1 MKKLKR
7 PVIGILL
14 ISSPRFRNLG
24 EGTEHDFFYKRK
36 ELVADDLCSR
46 MDFADLIF
54 PGVVYTREELAAAMD
69 AFSQGHPD
77 MIFVSFLSW
86 SDDFAWI
93 RFLRDMA
100 PIPVLFAT
108 IVQPKQSFADSM
120 TEDRFVEFLAAGG
133 LVGSQEAS
141 GSMARFQRPM
151 MKQVTGLIDHV
162 IRETRQFAR
171 ICALRSE
178 LRHANFGLL
187 PSYNEVMWATYIDPY
202 ALFMHMG
209 PELRFLSVPQLLDEI
224 EALPCQEVDGAVA
237 NLLEQYPG
245 DDTVQPDK
253 MRASV
258 AASMALEKLAR
269 RFQVEMLV
277 LNDLDI
283 GLLTK
288 VGLRPGFTPLPGT
301 DDVMVVPEGDIG
313 AGLACYLLN
322 KLSGQPVNFIEPFY
336 IDYDDNTFTAGHAG
350 PQDYTS
356 PGSKTRISEDTRFAK
371 TSYKYAGA
379 PFTWNVIAPGEK
391 TMVHISQ
398 DKGSFKIAVAVV
410 DALECEHFLAGYSH
424 GILRPRIPATEF
436 FGELLNF
443 GVTQHYGLTDGNW
456 AEEVAAFAKLMG
468 FACLELF

>member
-1 MKKLKR
+1 MLKR
-7 PVIGILL
+7 PTIGILL

-36 ELVADDLCSR
+36 ELAAEDLCSR
-46 MDFADLIF
+46 LDFADLIF
-54 PGVVYTREELAAAMD
+54 PGVVYCREELAGAMD
-69 AFSQGHPD
+69 AFNRGQPD

-100 PIPVLFAT
+100 PVPVLLAT
-108 IVQPKQSFADSM
+108 VAQPEPSFADSM

-141 GSMARFQRPM
+141 GSMARFNRPM
-151 MKQVTGLIDHV
+151 TRQVTGLMDHV
-162 IRETRQFAR
+162 IEETRRFAR

-178 LRHANFGLL
+178 LKHVNFGLL
-187 PSYNEVMWATYIDPY
+187 PSYNEVMWATYVDPY
-202 ALFMHMG
+202 ALFMNMG
-209 PELRFLSVPQLLDEI
+209 PELRFLSVPQLTDEI
-224 EALPCQEVDGAVA
+224 DALSGKEVDDAVA
-237 NLLEQYPG
+237 KLLAEYPG
-245 DDTVQPDK
+245 DDTVLPDK
-253 MRASV
+253 LRASV

-277 LNDLDI
+277 LNDLDV
-283 GLLTK
+283 GLLTN

-336 IDYDDNTFTAGHAG
+336 INYNDNTFTAGHAG
-350 PQDYTS
+350 PQDYTA
-356 PGSKTRISEDTRFAK
+356 PGSKTRISRDTRFAK
-371 TSYKYAGA
+371 TGYKHAGA

-391 TMVHISQ
+391 TMVHVSQ
-398 DKGSFKIAVAVV
+398 DKNSFKIAVAVV

-424 GILRPRIPATEF
+424 GILKPRIPATEF
-436 FGELLNF
+436 FGKLIDF
-443 GVTQHYGLTDGNW
+443 GVTQHYGLTGGNW
-456 AEEVAAFAKLMG
+456 AAEIAAFARLMG